1 MENVKQ
7 KVLEKIKE
15 DLDKQSQNE
24 FSWDSLIEWF
34 AYVCA
39 LSDFKLLNDEELK
52 EITDFIDNNSI

>member
-34 AYVCA
+34 AYVRA

-52 EITDFIDNNSI
+52 EISDFIHNNSI

>member
-7 KVLEKIKE
+7 KVLEKTKE

-34 AYVCA
+34 AYIRA

-52 EITDFIDNNSI
+52 EISDF